1 MTSEIKAMTEQ
12 KGVQEEKIQKINQIK
27 NYLDDL
33 NIKLKQAILESSSKM
48 QEVVRKKE
56 EKEMQKLLED
66 LKKM

>member
-1 MTSEIKAMTEQ
+1 MTEDSKAMTEE
-12 KGVQEEKIQKINQIK
+12 KGAQEEKIQKINQIK
-27 NYLDDL
+27 SYLDDL
-33 NIKLKQAILESSSKM
+33 NKKLKQAIQESSTKM

>member
-1 MTSEIKAMTEQ
+1 MTEKIEAMTEQ
-12 KGVQEEKIQKINQIK
+12 KSAQEEKIQKINQIK